1 MIRRPPRSTLFPY
14 TTLFRSVPP
23 LPGFTFNPA
32 AGGGTTTIEVDGDGR
47 RVREYVSLAG
57 TLNNCAGG
65 KTPWDTWISCEESE
79 GTVGGVKHGWNFEV
93 DPYDREANRDPKPI
107 RAQI

>member
-1 MIRRPPRSTLFPY
+1 M
-14 TTLFRSVPP
+14 PP

-32 AGGGTTTIEVDGDGR
+32 AGGGTTTIEVDKDGN

-65 KTPWDTWISCEESE
+65 SRR
-79 GTVGGVKHGWNFEV
+79 GTRG
-93 DPYDREANRDPKPI
+93 
-107 RAQI
+107 